1 MESWTTMLG
10 DEVTAT
16 QLLPLFENA
25 REKKRKKAL
34 FGQKYFWA
42 ATKEERMKVHA
53 KKEDRT
59 EVLSNSL
66 FINLTIFPHY
76 FYLNSMVVTCSKPL

>member
-1 MESWTTMLG
+1 MQEK
-10 DEVTAT
+10 
-16 QLLPLFENA
+16 
-25 REKKRKKAL
+25 KKRKKAL

-76 FYLNSMVVTCSKPL
+76 FYLN

>member
-1 MESWTTMLG
+1 MLG

-25 REKKRKKAL
+25 REKKKKK
-34 FGQKYFWA
+34 GTFWSKVFLSCS
-42 ATKEERMKVHA
+42 TKEERMKVHA

-66 FINLTIFPHY
+66 FINLTIFPHC
-76 FYLNSMVVTCSKPL
+76 FI

>member
-25 REKKRKKAL
+25 REKKEKKAL

-53 KKEDRT
+53 KKRIEQKYYLIHFSSIWR
-59 EVLSNSL
+59 
-66 FINLTIFPHY
+66 FFLTIFIWIQWW
-76 FYLNSMVVTCSKPL
+76 